1 GEARALPFPARS
13 VRTRLAGRNLGVD
26 DETRPVVDADAPAVR
41 RQRIAEVGRVDGL
54 QALPGERQP
63 VVRGGRGVLE
73 PQRRAVGRRGR
84 AGGRRRLAADARV
97 AGVARRAVALMEALP
112 GRAADVVGADVAVA
126 GARRPRGLELTGG
139 VAAIA
144 ADRVAVVTLL
154 AGRDDAV
161 AAAGDPT
168 IRIAAVAAGGVAVVA
183 FLAWIVHA
191 VAAGRLDRAHVAPP
205 ADRTP
210 DAALIRR
217 LARVAAAAGNRRIR
231 GVHGETACERH
242 TRRGRSAVVL
252 QRAERRIHA
261 EEVAGLVAALTAA
274 ADEVVVAGGNHRAPR
289 APEHDAVPDR
299 HGAGR
304 WPVRD
309 VVDLRDGHVVQDE
322 VVRRRAGD
330 ERRRIAEPERAN
342 LPLDRRVHHRDGRP
356 PGREDRVAARRRRAG
371 ADLVGNDAETA
382 GEEVRVVIAHGGPED
397 VSHRGIDP
405 AGDVGAVSRHDGVG
419 QREDVRGETA
429 ADAADAV
436 PDRDAAHDE

>member
-1 GEARALPFPARS
+1 TLPGRSDLSGTAGEKAHRDDAVGGAVAVAVGEARALPFPARS

-97 AGVARRAVALMEALP
+97 AGEARRAPGAAPAETARARVAGRARAAVVARRAVALMEALP

-356 PGREDRVAARRRRAG
+356 PGR
-371 ADLVGNDAETA
+371 
-382 GEEVRVVIAHGGPED
+382 
-397 VSHRGIDP
+397 
-405 AGDVGAVSRHDGVG
+405 
-419 QREDVRGETA
+419 
-429 ADAADAV
+429 
-436 PDRDAAHDE
+436 